1 VVTSEAVG
9 GPGFAFPVP
18 VWPMAPDPLVPEV
31 STPVKLMTV
40 NKEETLCESVALTV
54 TLINGEGANARQISD
69 VPSCTLVL
77 RTSTHVSP
85 APVTPVTVVLG
96 EETPSVETNASSNSL
111 PVDVEK
117 LGVVTLLAAV
127 P

>member
-1 VVTSEAVG
+1 
-9 GPGFAFPVP
+9 
-18 VWPMAPDPLVPEV
+18 MAPDPFVPEV

-40 NKEETLCESVALTV
+40 NREETFCESVALTV
-54 TLINGEGANARQISD
+54 TLVNGEGANARQISD
-69 VPSCTLVL
+69 VPCCTLVL
-77 RTSTHVSP
+77 RTSTHVNP
-85 APVTPVTVVLG
+85 APVTLVTVILG

-111 PVDVEK
+111 PVEVEK